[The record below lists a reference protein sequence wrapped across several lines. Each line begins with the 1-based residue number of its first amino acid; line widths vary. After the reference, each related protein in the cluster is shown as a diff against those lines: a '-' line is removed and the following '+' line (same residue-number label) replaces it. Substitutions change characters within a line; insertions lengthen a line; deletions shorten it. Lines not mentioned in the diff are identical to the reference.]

1 LSSVLGENYNLF
13 LPMCQEMIKRKQV
26 EGFEI
31 GLSEDELPKQVQG
44 KLLHLMERL
53 KQWEL

>member
-1 LSSVLGENYNLF
+1 
-13 LPMCQEMIKRKQV
+13 MCQEMIKRKQV